1 MAQQDFTK
9 GNIFKQLLVFSTPI
23 MLTNFLQ
30 VSYQFI
36 DSLWVGNLLGAD
48 ALGAVA
54 VSGTVIFTVLSF
66 IIGINNAALTILS
79 QQKGGDHEEG
89 LKQYLNAFTVIQT
102 IMSVALGIA
111 GFLFAERILAI
122 MGTPAGMAEGAA
134 SYLQINFIGILFLF
148 GYNFIGTVLRAL
160 GDSKS
165 PLYFVR

>member
-9 GNIFKQLLVFSTPI
+9 GNILKQLLVFSTPI

-30 VSYQFI
+30 VSYQFV

-79 QQKGGDHEEG
+79 QQKGEITKRG
-89 LKQYLNAFTVIQT
+89 
-102 IMSVALGIA
+102 
-111 GFLFAERILAI
+111 
-122 MGTPAGMAEGAA
+122 
-134 SYLQINFIGILFLF
+134 
-148 GYNFIGTVLRAL
+148 
-160 GDSKS
+160 
-165 PLYFVR
+165 